1 MELFVTERRFGRML
15 QLVNPDCDLV
25 FLGLVFFDI
34 DKHRNDVIQRE
45 IKKNVNR
52 EYLYKNKNFGRNSKD
67 TLD

>member
-45 IKKNVNR
+45 IKKNVN
-52 EYLYKNKNFGRNSKD
+52 
-67 TLD
+67 